1 MSWIYRLLD
10 VIDPHTVDG
19 VKSWHVAARTELPFA
34 VPAAIVACGLVL
46 ACMNFLPH
54 IILRFRRR
62 FVLFLLRLLGLAAIL
77 VMILQLEAEVTFRR
91 TRPAHVAVVV
101 DTSESMA
108 LKDCDGQSRLAAAT
122 KLAAAGIGPALRDR
136 ARLSWYAANWQLRD
150 GAPAA
155 DTRPAGPTDL
165 GRAVTECIERA
176 GAPRAILLLTDG
188 RSAYPRRVADAARI
202 AKQSGVR
209 VYGLC
214 LGKAGPAR
222 AVSVHVTEADAYV
235 RLGDELPLAAD
246 IRAEGL
252 TGQTVDVFLYED
264 NDKKPRMQ
272 RKIELA
278 DRPVKVTFRYRPRK
292 VGRRRYR
299 IAVGAARGAVTDLA
313 NVSTTAV
320 DVIDDPIRVLYVEGT
335 PRFELKYLNNWLA
348 RDPVVELTTVTR
360 MPKGGWFLQ
369 GKRRH
374 KRIDEGFPVTTAEL
388 FDYDVLIFGDIPR
401 AVFRQGGDV
410 AETRLAQ
417 IASFVVKRG
426 GGLITLGGQSVY
438 GAGLYGGS
446 ALEALLPFRIGGIKR
461 KQIPGFFHIQP
472 VPAMLRHPVMALARD
487 VEATREAWFDLPKL
501 DGCNAVGALKPAAT
515 LLAFRKEKDKIHP
528 VLATHDVGRGR
539 VLSMTCDTTWRWE
552 MQRRDE
558 VDPYRKFW
566 GRAVRYVAADPRTRP
581 RKPGI
586 TAQSSRPVVGTE
598 FPLVTTLLDESYD
611 PVRQADLVVEVA
623 GPSGRPYRIYP
634 SDSGASPGIYRY
646 AVGLPEP
653 GLYAVKATVH
663 GTTTT
668 HDIIAGDAPAE
679 MDNPGATLASLRLLA
694 HETGG
699 AADFADAADR
709 VLAALP
715 LEPERYD
722 DKVTLPL
729 WNLPLLAAV
738 LLLAG
743 CADWWI
749 RKSSGLV

>member
-122 KLAAAGIGPALRDR
+122 ELAAAGVGPALRDR

-209 VYGLC
+209 VYGLG

-472 VPAMLRHPVMALARD
+472 VPAMLRHPVMALTRD
-487 VEATREAWFDLPKL
+487 VERLIGEDGDKLSIQVEEVERPELDAHVVAESIAEQLERRLSFRRVVRRTVSRTMRAGAEGIRVACKGRLFGAEMARREW
-501 DGCNAVGALKPAAT
+501 VH
-515 LLAFRKEKDKIHP
+515 E
-528 VLATHDVGRGR
+528 GR
-539 VLSMTCDTTWRWE
+539 VPLHTLRADIDYAVDEAETT
-552 MQRRDE
+552 
-558 VDPYRKFW
+558 Y
-566 GRAVRYVAADPRTRP
+566 GRIGVKVW
-581 RKPGI
+581 
-586 TAQSSRPVVGTE
+586 
-598 FPLVTTLLDESYD
+598 
-611 PVRQADLVVEVA
+611 
-623 GPSGRPYRIYP
+623 
-634 SDSGASPGIYRY
+634 IYRGD
-646 AVGLPEP
+646 VFPSP
-653 GLYAVKATVH
+653 DTVE
-663 GTTTT
+663 
-668 HDIIAGDAPAE
+668 A
-679 MDNPGATLASLRLLA
+679 N
-694 HETGG
+694 
-699 AADFADAADR
+699 
-709 VLAALP
+709 
-715 LEPERYD
+715 
-722 DKVTLPL
+722 
-729 WNLPLLAAV
+729 
-738 LLLAG
+738 
-743 CADWWI
+743 
-749 RKSSGLV
+749 